1 MNIDKVKELSEA
13 LIKNE
18 EACEELRSTIKVEY
32 ARLQAMLQESE
43 WVVTKSIEAIYKD
56 IESLFNKK
64 SKFESD
70 SYNKRKELNS
80 ALGI

>member
-1 MNIDKVKELSEA
+1 MNIDKVKELSAA

-18 EACEELRSTIKVEY
+18 EVCEELRSTIKVEY

-80 ALGI
+80 VLGI

>member
-1 MNIDKVKELSEA
+1 MNIDKVKELSAA

-18 EACEELRSTIKVEY
+18 EVCEELRSTIKVEY

-43 WVVTKSIEAIYKD
+43 WVVTKSIESIYKD

-64 SKFESD
+64 SKIESD

-80 ALGI
+80 VLGI

>member
-64 SKFESD
+64 SKIESD

-80 ALGI
+80 VLGI

>member
-32 ARLQAMLQESE
+32 ARLQTMLQESE

-80 ALGI
+80 VLGI